1 LALRVV
7 ATDVC
12 IRLTLRADMQA
23 LHLSFWRPNTEKA
36 PAEPTTRACDQGWL
50 GRSKASARWLLRWCR
65 PHGIGPRRT
74 GL

>member
-50 GRSKASARWLLRWCR
+50 GRSKASAR
-65 PHGIGPRRT
+65 
-74 GL
+74 